1 VSTARRDPEDA
12 LRAILLTLAPAAFS
26 PVTTPELLAQRG
38 VSPWVVPGVVAALL
52 AGTGL
57 GSGMPARL
65 LGTAGLLLGASS
77 WVTCHLEAP
86 GLGALVLMGAVAL
99 LSALWPAADG
109 SFLRGL
115 RPAPAAALT
124 AAALVLH
131 GWTASLLGPLGPY
144 GVVGAVAVAAGVG
157 LRGADGGRQLAWV
170 AGLVPVAWGLL
181 HAGGV
186 VGTQTLALLALA
198 PAATLARTVPPERV
212 WRPVARVIAEV
223 LLSSPPRL
231 LVSTFAVASL
241 VGTFA
246 LSLPVADVRGRG
258 LSLVDAAFDAVSAVT
273 LTGLVATPRTNLTA
287 FGQLVTFGL
296 FQVGALAVMTLAA
309 ASAEASRRAGPRA
322 ELSSGHLLGHDV
334 RHGLLAAL
342 RRVGTLTAAVEGA
355 GALLLLPALLASGH
369 GLRALWEAPFL
380 AASAFCGAGH
390 TPWAA
395 SLQPFARD
403 PWVTLVVAGIAVAGT
418 LGPMVLLALP
428 AVARGEAAPV
438 WLRLSLLGNVVL
450 WVVPFGLIVGLEWT
464 RALASLPAHD
474 RLASAALLAASART
488 AGFSGVDLAAA
499 EPATRTLLSLLMF
512 VGGNTGSAA
521 GGVKV
526 STMAVLLLAALAAIR
541 GRRAVEF
548 GSRQLPSRV
557 VFESVAI
564 VAGGIAVVV
573 LGTVLMQLTQPL
585 RLERI
590 LFEVVSAV
598 STSGL
603 SSGLVGEL
611 DGVGKIVLL
620 GCMFAGRVGPL
631 TLFLLL
637 ASEQER
643 EGGATWPSEEVPVG

>member
-380 AASAFCGAGH
+380 AASAFCGARAHPVGRE
-390 TPWAA
+390 P
-395 SLQPFARD
+395 
-403 PWVTLVVAGIAVAGT
+403 
-418 LGPMVLLALP
+418 P
-428 AVARGEAAPV
+428 AVRARPVGHAGGGRDRGRRHARADGAA
-438 WLRLSLLGNVVL
+438 G
-450 WVVPFGLIVGLEWT
+450 
-464 RALASLPAHD
+464 
-474 RLASAALLAASART
+474 
-488 AGFSGVDLAAA
+488 
-499 EPATRTLLSLLMF
+499 
-512 VGGNTGSAA
+512 AA
-521 GGVKV
+521 GGGPRRGGAGVAA
-526 STMAVLLLAALAAIR
+526 AVAPRQR
-541 GRRAVEF
+541 GPVGGAVRADRGPRVDAGRSRRCRPTTGWPRRRCWRRPRARRA
-548 GSRQLPSRV
+548 SRAWTSRRR
-557 VFESVAI
+557 SRRRA
-564 VAGGIAVVV
+564 
-573 LGTVLMQLTQPL
+573 
-585 RLERI
+585 RCCR
-590 LFEVVSAV
+590 S
-598 STSGL
+598 
-603 SSGLVGEL
+603 
-611 DGVGKIVLL
+611 
-620 GCMFAGRVGPL
+620 
-631 TLFLLL
+631 
-637 ASEQER
+637 
-643 EGGATWPSEEVPVG
+643 